1 MNLKLA
7 GLFAASV
14 LASVCFAQTA
24 TPAPDAPPA
33 SVIKLPPQKI
43 APATPPSYAKTPAYY
58 ELPYATEM
66 PPGVYA
72 RYIHANMSINGGEPE
87 SFDVDTGSTGIL
99 IGADSVPGFTPGGE
113 TGELTYS
120 SSGRRNT
127 GFYRMLPITFPDAK
141 YHGPDD
147 GKPHIA
153 TAVVRVLVVTKVTCT
168 YTGPNSAG
176 CKPTDHPRIHM
187 MGIGFGRGPERAS
200 APNNAFISLIEMN
213 AGTMRAGYI
222 ITHGG
227 IQLGLTDASTAGFNF
242 QKLLPRD
249 GAVPPDSAGSPKD
262 WTTEP
267 GSFSVNGKLSPQ
279 GTVLMDT
286 GLNDGIF
293 AIEGESK
300 PAPIPDGTPITIY
313 LPGGKYSYSFKVGD
327 NAVGTPTKADWSA
340 PHAGTYV
347 NTGLHAFNLFD
358 YLYDADGGYLG
369 LRPKK

>member
-87 SFDVDTGSTGIL
+87 S